1 MKRCEEAARAMRP
14 AGARGV
20 TLIEMLVVVAIIA
33 LLAGITFPSV
43 ASGVETMRL
52 NQASNDLV
60 TFFNDA
66 LARAGRR
73 ELAVEITIS
82 KTARTLSMASPGA
95 RGETRIEMPQGIS
108 IVHVL
113 PEPEQETDAPRRFM
127 VYPGGTPPGVGVEIS
142 NSRNVHRIVRV
153 DPITGVPRIE
163 KLEGAR

>member
-1 MKRCEEAARAMRP
+1 VKRWETQARLARPSRAA
-14 AGARGV
+14 GV

-33 LLAGITFPSV
+33 LVVGITFPSV

-66 LARAGRR
+66 LVRAGRR

-95 RGETRIEMPQGIS
+95 SGEKKIELPQGIG
-108 IVHVL
+108 IVRVL

-127 VYPGGTPPGVGVEIS
+127 VYPGGPPPGVGVEIS

-153 DPITGVPRIE
+153 DPITGVPRIV
-163 KLEGAR
+163 KLEGGK